1 MVRKILESG
10 RSHVTV
16 CMVSRVQLFL
26 TPWTVAC
33 EAPLSMEFP
42 GKSTGMGYHF
52 LL

>member
-10 RSHVTV
+10 RSRMTV

-42 GKSTGMGYHF
+42 EKNTGVGYHF